1 MSRSRSLE
9 YARTCQC
16 GSFRDKTNLEAMP
29 QDAGAQVA
37 SKHFDKCA
45 AWVSVTVCVSLAD
58 GSAAGEDMAG
68 HRLGLHVYAAVPS

>member
-1 MSRSRSLE
+1 
-9 YARTCQC
+9 
-16 GSFRDKTNLEAMP
+16 MP